1 SPRVPHGGGEGV
13 SSQRRR
19 VDLSCTCPLSSAA
32 KAGNRKLETVT
43 RLHNEAWSAGAAAPS
58 SVLAARY
65 TRISPRI
72 WRAGERLFQAL
83 V

>member
-1 SPRVPHGGGEGV
+1 RVPRSSGEGV

-19 VDLSCTCPLSSAA
+19 ADLSCTCPLSGTS
-32 KAGNRKLETVT
+32 KAGNQKLETGT

-58 SVLAARY
+58 SVLAARH

-72 WRAGERLFQAL
+72 WRAAL
-83 V
+83 PSPGL